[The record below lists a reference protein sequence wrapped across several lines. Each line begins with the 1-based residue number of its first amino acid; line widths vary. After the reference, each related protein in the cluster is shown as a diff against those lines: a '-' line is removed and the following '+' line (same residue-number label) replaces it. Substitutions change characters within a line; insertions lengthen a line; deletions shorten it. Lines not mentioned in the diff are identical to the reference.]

1 MPAPSEL
8 PERVL
13 RCDYCVG
20 VRVEIVLYDGWDEL
34 DAIGP
39 YEVLKNASAAVGD
52 LFWSR
57 DPGDDRLP
65 VRERTARR
73 QA

>member
-1 MPAPSEL
+1 
-8 PERVL
+8 
-13 RCDYCVG
+13 

-39 YEVLKNASAAVGD
+39 CEVLKNASAAVED
-52 LFWSR
+52 LSWSR
-57 DPGDDRLP
+57 DAGDDRLP
-65 VRERTARR
+65 PRERTTRR